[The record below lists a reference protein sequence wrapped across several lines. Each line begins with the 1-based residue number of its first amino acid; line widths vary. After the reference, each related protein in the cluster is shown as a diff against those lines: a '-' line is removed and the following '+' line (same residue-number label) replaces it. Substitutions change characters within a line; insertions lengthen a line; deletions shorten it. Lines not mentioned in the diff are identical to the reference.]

1 MRYKTKLKLALL
13 IDIVMV
19 ASIVIAVGLL
29 ALSQS
34 VLFSA
39 VVGILI
45 GLAYGLAEVMITK
58 VVKG

>member
-1 MRYKTKLKLALL
+1 MKYKTKLKLALL

-19 ASIVIAVGLL
+19 ASIVIAVGLF

-58 VVKG
+58 AVKG